1 MLLIVGLG
9 NPGMKYKNTY
19 HNVGFNLVDAIA
31 KELKI
36 KFDKTECESKT
47 ACKSVGG
54 ETVILAKPQTYMN
67 NSGVAVKKLVKHY
80 GADEKTELVVCYDDV
95 DLPLGSMRVRESG
108 SAGTHN
114 GMRSIVAE
122 LGTQDF
128 RRLRIGTKT
137 DALKNKEVELI
148 EFVLS
153 KVDYE
158 EKQVLDKVVLEARD
172 LLFELVNGA
181 DFARVEEK
189 INRFH
194 LN

>member
-9 NPGMKYKNTY
+9 NPGMKYKSTY
-19 HNVGFNLVDAIA
+19 HNVGFNLVDALA
-31 KELKI
+31 KTLKV
-36 KFDKTECESKT
+36 KFDKSECESKT
-47 ACKSVGG
+47 ARVKVGS
-54 ETVILAKPQTYMN
+54 EEVVLAKPQTYMN

-80 GADEKTELVVCYDDV
+80 GIDETSELIVCYDDI
-95 DLPLGSMRVRESG
+95 DLPLGSLRMREHG

-122 LGTQDF
+122 LDTQDF
-128 RRLRIGTKT
+128 KRLRIGTKT

-158 EKQVLDKVVLEARD
+158 SKQVLDKTVEQARD
-172 LLFELVNGA
+172 LLVELIKGA

-189 INRFH
+189 INKVH
-194 LN
+194 

>member
-1 MLLIVGLG
+1 
-9 NPGMKYKNTY
+9 
-19 HNVGFNLVDAIA
+19 
-31 KELKI
+31 
-36 KFDKTECESKT
+36 
-47 ACKSVGG
+47 
-54 ETVILAKPQTYMN
+54 MN

-80 GADEKTELVVCYDDV
+80 GIDETSELIVCYDDI
-95 DLPLGSMRVRESG
+95 DLPLGSLCMREHG

-122 LGTQDF
+122 LDTQDF
-128 RRLRIGTKT
+128 KRLRIGTKT

-158 EKQVLDKVVLEARD
+158 SKQVLDKTVEQARD
-172 LLFELVNGA
+172 LLVELIKGA

-189 INRFH
+189 INKVH
-194 LN
+194 